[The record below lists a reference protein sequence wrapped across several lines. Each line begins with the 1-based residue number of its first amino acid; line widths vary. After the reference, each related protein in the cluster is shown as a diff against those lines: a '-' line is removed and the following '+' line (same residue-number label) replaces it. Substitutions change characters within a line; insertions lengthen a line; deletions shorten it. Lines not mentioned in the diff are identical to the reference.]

1 MRIIILSHLNPF
13 FRPYIFLKVPET
25 IERDDLN
32 QIPWLIE
39 MYENGFFKHM
49 FGTFKTANLLFDIPS
64 EYSRTKKEHLLIS
77 VIIDKDSKFNTSLT
91 QKLLEGFVEEF
102 RKIDSV
108 YKAFYITSQVYE
120 GDVNKYNAVK
130 TLLDAFNTSIPQND
144 VIFEQKEAKVLV
156 FGLFLAG
163 KTTLIRCRRKSV
175 SKTIFPTI
183 SVDISRILV
192 NNVSLLTYDTP
203 GQSKFKEIWKPY
215 LKNQDGL
222 IFVLDVSDRFKFKD
236 ACALLHEIAGRP
248 ELCELPL
255 LILFN
260 KVDIE
265 KPDVNEL
272 VNAMAL
278 EKLGKRPIKYFL
290 TSGIKNINVDEAFN
304 WLSLKIAERVETY
317 VPKSEVGII
326 FCRWDENLGVKIEFV
341 YPEDAFE
348 DPELI
353 SIKSFS
359 VSQFFLGGAELKRRS
374 VILPFPHLKSNAA
387 IYFDSIPDESIRGG
401 LLPLCIIVYY
411 NQNLPKEI
419 INQFNSYIYDLFD
432 NVKENYY
439 DKNEVIEIIK
449 SAQHLIINQIEQFR
463 PSIETLKLAELRYEA
478 LFKAARDAIL
488 IIDRRSGVIIDAN
501 KQAETLFQL
510 PFEDF
515 IALHSSQLLTDDISV
530 SFYDKIIN
538 QIENPVP
545 FMTNIISVSGTLVP
559 VEILVNE
566 VKMGN
571 QILVQCI
578 IRDISRRI
586 ETERKLWESENKY
599 RHLFQDSPFSILL
612 IDYKGFV
619 VDCNPALEKSL
630 GYEKNELIGK
640 KFVDL
645 SIIQEDYL
653 INLLQ
658 RFKKEEK
665 DRIFPPIEIQMY
677 KKDGNL
683 IWVNMQTSF
692 VKIYN
697 QTFYQTI
704 CQDITEK
711 KKIEQDLKK
720 VLKLQTI
727 IARIISRFVGVK
739 DINQAIYESLR
750 EIGDFINSSRVYL
763 YIFNEEFSFMDR
775 SYIWYPKVTYPQIKV
790 PDRISFNSFPWLV
803 EKLKSD
809 DYYYI
814 QDEANLPAEAN
825 SIKSFLQSQNI
836 KNSLILSIK
845 TSDNLDGLIFFGNIL
860 DKDYWDQERFDTLCI
875 FSEIIKNAI
884 IRELIKENLRKSEQD
899 FHRQF
904 DREYFYRELFVNDI
918 YLIMNNMLTLIEEFN
933 QQQSKFNLTF
943 SKDWLNKIIDQCAN
957 GLQLISIIRTLTLL
971 NESKITIRNVGLNEV
986 INDALEYFVRIYTTK
1001 KINITIEVPSNNL
1014 YVKADEFLLDVFTN
1028 IIFSS
1033 IKYNTNPS
1041 IDFKIIVYRS
1051 RQNNVNYV
1059 KIEFVDYETQISDVR
1074 KENILRKEID
1084 EDSKIKEILL
1094 GFLLVERI
1102 LDNYYGKIWVEGDN
1116 FVVMIPEA

>member
-1 MRIIILSHLNPF
+1 
-13 FRPYIFLKVPET
+13 
-25 IERDDLN
+25 
-32 QIPWLIE
+32 
-39 MYENGFFKHM
+39 
-49 FGTFKTANLLFDIPS
+49 
-64 EYSRTKKEHLLIS
+64 
-77 VIIDKDSKFNTSLT
+77 
-91 QKLLEGFVEEF
+91 
-102 RKIDSV
+102 
-108 YKAFYITSQVYE
+108 
-120 GDVNKYNAVK
+120 
-130 TLLDAFNTSIPQND
+130 
-144 VIFEQKEAKVLV
+144 
-156 FGLFLAG
+156 
-163 KTTLIRCRRKSV
+163 
-175 SKTIFPTI
+175 
-183 SVDISRILV
+183 
-192 NNVSLLTYDTP
+192 
-203 GQSKFKEIWKPY
+203 
-215 LKNQDGL
+215 
-222 IFVLDVSDRFKFKD
+222 
-236 ACALLHEIAGRP
+236 
-248 ELCELPL
+248 
-255 LILFN
+255 
-260 KVDIE
+260 
-265 KPDVNEL
+265 
-272 VNAMAL
+272 
-278 EKLGKRPIKYFL
+278 
-290 TSGIKNINVDEAFN
+290 
-304 WLSLKIAERVETY
+304 
-317 VPKSEVGII
+317 
-326 FCRWDENLGVKIEFV
+326 
-341 YPEDAFE
+341 
-348 DPELI
+348 
-353 SIKSFS
+353 
-359 VSQFFLGGAELKRRS
+359 
-374 VILPFPHLKSNAA
+374 
-387 IYFDSIPDESIRGG
+387 
-401 LLPLCIIVYY
+401 
-411 NQNLPKEI
+411 
-419 INQFNSYIYDLFD
+419 
-432 NVKENYY
+432 
-439 DKNEVIEIIK
+439 
-449 SAQHLIINQIEQFR
+449 
-463 PSIETLKLAELRYEA
+463 
-478 LFKAARDAIL
+478 
-488 IIDRRSGVIIDAN
+488 
-501 KQAETLFQL
+501 
-510 PFEDF
+510 
-515 IALHSSQLLTDDISV
+515 
-530 SFYDKIIN
+530 
-538 QIENPVP
+538 
-545 FMTNIISVSGTLVP
+545 MTNIISVSGTLVP